1 MHAAHQQNFNR
12 PPGPSPRCLSL
23 NFVLFLFSI
32 VLMDQAKVNPTNLQH
47 VYLHG
52 IFFHNIKQVTG
63 VNICICTASQSL
75 ALSWDLTIWKS
86 DHVCVM

>member
-1 MHAAHQQNFNR
+1 MHAAHQQNFSR

-23 NFVLFLFSI
+23 NFVLLLSLI
-32 VLMDQAKVNPTNLQH
+32 VLMDQAKVNLANLQH

-63 VNICICTASQSL
+63 VHIRTCTASQSL